1 MEKRKIRNNCS
12 NGRVRINR
20 GGMEA
25 KTSAILDSAESHKDS
40 QDAKDV
46 MRSDR
51 EATRKNS
58 CELFDSNSLGNML
71 LFQYLINVLEGDFL
85 PCINIY
91 KETMNWNLWREC
103 LLNKFLCYLLFLTF
117 LHISLNGLSYF
128 LTESSIWLLM
138 LDLVSF
144 WILLHFRY
152 DAIELTALSI
162 EFKC

>member
-1 MEKRKIRNNCS
+1 MEESGSTEGAWKRKLQQFSTLPNLTKIL
-12 NGRVRINR
+12 
-20 GGMEA
+20 
-25 KTSAILDSAESHKDS
+25 KTPKASLPFVVSS
-40 QDAKDV
+40 DV